1 MKKNTIVI
9 AFFLIAA
16 LAAAC
21 VELLEPGVK
30 ASRGKY
36 SLDLSVR
43 CQDPA
48 TKATIEGVESLH
60 ENTLTRVDWF
70 IFKSTSDNATA
81 VLDGITSYED
91 ISVTEP
97 TLVASVDMEDYI
109 DPSTKTFTGYVFLL
123 ANLPA
128 SNTHASLA
136 ALTLGELKQLQ
147 VSTTLD
153 LLGTDG
159 KFKAQDNFV
168 MASSTAPLPSFSLSE
183 NSTTATV
190 LAPLSRVAAKITL
203 DISIVSAIDEITAQ
217 MSGRDTLAE
226 EYLQTW
232 YPDVNNIQV
241 YLTYANQHTTIDR
254 TLYGTEPFSY
264 QDAYFFTY
272 NRYGFKSTATK
283 NDDNSWNVTG
293 TPFYSYPMK
302 WANSDAHAPFIKII
316 LPWRPYV
323 EDPTYNANYEYI
335 THDGQGGK
343 HVGNKLVS
351 ASREHI
357 DDTSAATQ
365 EFFYKINL
373 PLEDN
378 TLSSNTWYKIA
389 LDVAILGGRT
399 DDVSMELAGK
409 YYVVDWNSPTFQAG
423 GELTQ
428 GSYLSLAT
436 PRDTFYIY
444 GGNSIEIPVKSSH
457 SLAASITS
465 RKAYL
470 NGDWT
475 TTPKTITQ
483 GGNTRTVPINLS
495 SRGTVTANGRSS
507 VTFTDDLTT
516 MVGDNLDCYPM
527 SFTIDIR
534 HADSSSGLSKVETI
548 TVIQYPPIYVDQIA
562 GGNAFID
569 GYYGNIGGYYHGSD
583 GRTDRSRANDATN
596 NTDIAL
602 TPYGQITQNGSLE
615 PNMTVINISAF
626 GGNVSYNIPGKTY
639 PAGQT
644 SEEYLIAD
652 PRQASGWQA
661 NDLTAYY
668 NGTNTTD
675 WTDEQAG
682 SIMIGSTIHS
692 NFIAPKLLVSS
703 RWGRFGNWNNP
714 GPGNDRYEVVQKRCA
729 TYQEAGYPAGRWRL
743 PTEAEVMFM
752 VNLQRYGFISNLFTS
767 SRSLTAS
774 GSFISVTINNSQ
786 QITGISYGE
795 TPLANPGGNSC
806 RCVYDLW
813 YWGDDPVADPAT
825 TYTIGVE

>member
-48 TKATIEGVESLH
+48 TKAPIAGVDSLH

-70 IFKSTSDNATA
+70 IFKGTSDNATA
-81 VLDGITSYED
+81 VLDGVTSYED
-91 ISVTEP
+91 TTVTEP
-97 TLVASVDMEDYI
+97 ILVASVDMEDYI

-128 SNTHASLA
+128 SNTHESLA

-190 LAPLSRVAAKITL
+190 TAPLSRVAAKITL
-203 DISIVSAIDEITAQ
+203 DISIVSAIDEIKAQ

-302 WANSDAHAPFIKII
+302 WVNSDAHAPFIKII
-316 LPWRPYV
+316 LPWRPYA
-323 EDPTYNANYEYI
+323 EDPTYNPNYEYI

-373 PLEDN
+373 PLEDH

-409 YYVVDWNSPTFQAG
+409 YYVVDWNNPTFQAG

-428 GSYLSLAT
+428 GTYLSLAT

-457 SLAASITS
+457 DLEVVNPTSSYYNYRTATPTTGSLNYSTTS
-465 RKAYL
+465 SSGANY
-470 NGDWT
+470 
-475 TTPKTITQ
+475 TIT
-483 GGNTRTVPINLS
+483 PD
-495 SRGTVTANGRSS
+495 GRSS
-507 VTFTDDLTT
+507 VTLTHD
-516 MVGDNLDCYPM
+516 VVSNLNNATSRDV
-527 SFTIDIR
+527 STITYKFRIQ
-534 HADSSSGLSKVETI
+534 HKNNVSSLHKDI
-548 TVIQYPPIYVDQIA
+548 TVIQYPSIYIETLEPGDAYVDGRKAVANQAVQTPYYQVNYDNA
-562 GGNAFID
+562 GTTIYHVHVSAFN
-569 GYYGNIGGYYHGSD
+569 GD
-583 GRTDRSRANDATN
+583 GRYY
-596 NTDIAL
+596 
-602 TPYGQITQNGSLE
+602 TPRRQNVT
-615 PNMTVINISAF
+615 PDVQ
-626 GGNVSYNIPGKTY
+626 Y
-639 PAGQT
+639 
-644 SEEYLIAD
+644 EYIIAD
-652 PRQASGWQA
+652 PRENAGWGA
-661 NDLTAYY
+661 GDIVEYGPT
-668 NGTNTTD
+668 GTTGGTPWPVTTVQNMMVSSR
-675 WTDEQAG
+675 TP
-682 SIMIGSTIHS
+682 
-692 NFIAPKLLVSS
+692 NLIAPSFLVSS
-703 RWGRFGNWNNP
+703 RWGRP
-714 GPGNDRYEVVQKRCA
+714 GGGMDYETARKRCA

-743 PTEAEVMFM
+743 PTEAEVYF
-752 VNLQRYGFISNLFTS
+752 LFTLQSRTLITDLYTTGTNTYGYWAS
-767 SRSLTAS
+767 SEYVFGRGYTTGSTPDFRTLTGTQVAS
-774 GSFISVTINNSQ
+774 I
-786 QITGISYGE
+786 
-795 TPLANPGGNSC
+795 
-806 RCVYDLW
+806 RCVYDTW
-813 YWGDDPVADPAT
+813 FWGEEPDTRD
-825 TYTIGVE
+825 TYHPGPTFYNN

>member
-30 ASRGKY
+30 APKGKY

-48 TKATIEGVESLH
+48 TKAPIAGIDSLH

-81 VLDGITSYED
+81 VLDDVTFYED
-91 ISVTEP
+91 TTVTEP
-97 TLVASVDMEDYI
+97 ILVASVDMEDYI

-190 LAPLSRVAAKITL
+190 TAPLSRVAAKITL

-226 EYLQTW
+226 DYLQTW

-241 YLTYANQHTTIDR
+241 YLTYANKHTTIDR
-254 TLYGTEPFSY
+254 TLYGTVPFSY

-283 NDDNSWNVTG
+283 NDDNSWNLTG

-302 WANSDAHAPFIKII
+302 WVNSDAHAPFIKII

-323 EDPTYNANYEYI
+323 EVPTYNANYEYI

-351 ASREHI
+351 ASRDHI

-423 GELTQ
+423 GKLTQ

-444 GGNSIEIPVKSSH
+444 GSSSIEIPVKSSH
-457 SLAASITS
+457 DLEVVNPTSSYYNYRTATPTTGSLNYSTTS
-465 RKAYL
+465 SSGANY
-470 NGDWT
+470 
-475 TTPKTITQ
+475 TIT
-483 GGNTRTVPINLS
+483 PD
-495 SRGTVTANGRSS
+495 GRSS
-507 VTFTDDLTT
+507 VTLTHE
-516 MVGDNLDCYPM
+516 VVSNLDNVM
-527 SFTIDIR
+527 SRDVSTITYNFRIR
-534 HADSSSGLSKVETI
+534 HKNNVSSLFKDI
-548 TVIQYPPIYVDQIA
+548 TVIQYPSIYIETIA
-562 GGNAFID
+562 PGNAFL
-569 GYYGNIGGYYHGSD
+569 N
-583 GRTDRSRANDATN
+583 GRGQ
-596 NTDIAL
+596 NTAAD
-602 TPYGQITQNGSLE
+602 PYGRLE
-615 PNMTVINISAF
+615 YDNASTTMYHVHVSAF
-626 GGNVSYNIPGKTY
+626 NGDGKYYTPNRQGVT
-639 PAGQT
+639 PAVRY
-644 SEEYLIAD
+644 EYIITD
-652 PRQASGWQA
+652 PRVNAGWRDGAIQPYRPNPNNNA
-661 NDLTAYY
+661 TTAWPAATVE
-668 NGTNTTD
+668 NM
-675 WTDEQAG
+675 
-682 SIMIGSTIHS
+682 MIGTPNVNTP
-692 NFIAPKLLVSS
+692 NFIAPSFIVSS
-703 RWGRFGNWNNP
+703 RYGR
-714 GPGNDRYEVVQKRCA
+714 PGNSSANLTSLEIAQKRCA

-743 PTEAEVMFM
+743 PTEAEVYF
-752 VNLQRYGFISNLFTS
+752 LFTLQT
-767 SRSLTAS
+767 RTLITDLYTTGNNTYGYWAS
-774 GSFISVTINNSQ
+774 DGYVFGRNWNGGTPDFRRIGNNDPASV
-786 QITGISYGE
+786 
-795 TPLANPGGNSC
+795 
-806 RCVYDLW
+806 RCVYDTW
-813 YWGDDPVADPAT
+813 FWGEEPEAIN
-825 TYTIGVE
+825 TYHPGPTYYNN

>member
-183 NSTTATV
+183 NSTTANV

-203 DISIVSAIDEITAQ
+203 DISIVSAIDEIKAQ

-302 WANSDAHAPFIKII
+302 WTNSDAHAPFIKII

-323 EDPTYNANYEYI
+323 EDPTYNANYKYI
-335 THDGQGGK
+335 THDGQGGT

-351 ASREHI
+351 ASRDHI

-444 GGNSIEIPVKSSH
+444 GSSSIEIPVKSSH
-457 SLAASITS
+457 DLEVVNPTSSYYNYRTATPTTGSLNYSTTS
-465 RKAYL
+465 SSGANY
-470 NGDWT
+470 
-475 TTPKTITQ
+475 TIT
-483 GGNTRTVPINLS
+483 PD
-495 SRGTVTANGRSS
+495 GRSS
-507 VTFTDDLTT
+507 VTLTHD
-516 MVGDNLDCYPM
+516 VVSNLNNVTSSDI
-527 SFTIDIR
+527 STITYKFRIR
-534 HADSSSGLSKVETI
+534 HANNASSLYKDI
-548 TVIQYPPIYVDQIA
+548 TVIQYPSIYIESLTPGDAYVNGKGQGNNDLPYPYGYLSYDNQTTTIYHVHVSAFNGESKYYTPIRRNSPDIQYEYIITDPRENAGWSSRDIA
-562 GGNAFID
+562 A
-569 GYYGNIGGYYHGSD
+569 YGPS
-583 GRTDRSRANDATN
+583 N
-596 NTDIAL
+596 NTTAWPSETVQNMMVGSP
-602 TPYGQITQNGSLE
+602 TPNY
-615 PNMTVINISAF
+615 
-626 GGNVSYNIPGKTY
+626 
-639 PAGQT
+639 
-644 SEEYLIAD
+644 
-652 PRQASGWQA
+652 
-661 NDLTAYY
+661 
-668 NGTNTTD
+668 
-675 WTDEQAG
+675 
-682 SIMIGSTIHS
+682 
-692 NFIAPKLLVSS
+692 IAPSFLVSS
-703 RWGRFGNWNNP
+703 RYGR
-714 GPGNDRYEVVQKRCA
+714 PGNSSSDLTFEVAQKRCA

-743 PTEAEVMFM
+743 PTEAEVYF
-752 VNLQRYGFISNLFTS
+752 LFTLQTRRLITDLYTTGNNTYGYWAS
-767 SRSLTAS
+767 SGYVFGRNWTTGTPDFRTLNNGEAAS
-774 GSFISVTINNSQ
+774 I
-786 QITGISYGE
+786 
-795 TPLANPGGNSC
+795 
-806 RCVYDLW
+806 RCVYDTW
-813 YWGDDPVADPAT
+813 FWGEEPDSRD
-825 TYTIGVE
+825 TYHPGPTFYNN

>member
-48 TKATIEGVESLH
+48 TKAPIAGVDSLH

-81 VLDGITSYED
+81 VLDGVTSYED
-91 ISVTEP
+91 TTVTEP
-97 TLVASVDMEDYI
+97 ILVASVDMEDYI

-128 SNTHASLA
+128 SNTHESLA
-136 ALTLGELKQLQ
+136 ALTLGELKQLE

-153 LLGTDG
+153 ILDSNG

-217 MSGRDTLAE
+217 MSGRDTIAE

-241 YLTYANQHTTIDR
+241 YLTYANKHTTIDR

-302 WANSDAHAPFIKII
+302 WVNSDAHAPFIKII

-323 EDPTYNANYEYI
+323 EVPTYNANYEYI

-351 ASREHI
+351 ASRDHI

-373 PLEDN
+373 PLEDH

-409 YYVVDWNSPTFQAG
+409 YYVVDWNTPTFQAG
-423 GELTQ
+423 GQLTQ
-428 GSYLSLAT
+428 GTYLSLAT
-436 PRDTFYIY
+436 PRHTFYIY

-465 RKAYL
+465 RKAFI
-470 NGDWT
+470 NGTWT

-483 GGNTRTVPINLS
+483 GGTRTVPTNLTT
-495 SRGTVTANGRSS
+495 RGTVTPNGRTS
-507 VTFTDDLTT
+507 VTFTNDLITAMGNT
-516 MVGDNLDCYPM
+516 LDCYPM
-527 SFTIDIR
+527 SFTIDIQ
-534 HADSSSGLSKVETI
+534 HADSSSGLNKVETI
-548 TVIQYPPIYVDQIA
+548 TVIQYPSIYIDNWL
-562 GGNAFID
+562 GGNVMVD
-569 GYYGNIGGYYHGSD
+569 GYYGRNGSD
-583 GRTDRSRANDATN
+583 RSAAYRANNTPAFDDSPN
-596 NTDIAL
+596 NENSGVTSPYAPI
-602 TPYGQITQNGSLE
+602 TPYVAQAIDK
-615 PNMTVINISAF
+615 NMIVLSISAF
-626 GGNVSYNIPGKTY
+626 GANSNQYTIPAPSGGGT
-639 PAGQT
+639 ART
-644 SEEYLIAD
+644 EEYLIAD
-652 PRQASGWQA
+652 PRVNANYSA
-661 NDLTAYY
+661 NDLIPYF
-668 NGTNTTD
+668 NGSETNPILTSWGSKAAGVMITNRVTT
-675 WTDEQAG
+675 
-682 SIMIGSTIHS
+682 
-692 NFIAPKLLVSS
+692 NYIAPKFLIAS
-703 RWGRFGNWNNP
+703 RWGRTGNW
-714 GPGNDRYEVVQKRCA
+714 GNGAGRYETAIKRCA

-743 PTEAEVMFM
+743 PTEAEIMFM
-752 VNLQRYGFISNLFTS
+752 AEMQSRGFINRIFSNDGQNIS
-767 SRSLTAS
+767 AS
-774 GSFISVTINNSQ
+774 GSVFRVQDNGTITYWTQTSNTVGS
-786 QITGISYGE
+786 
-795 TPLANPGGNSC
+795 SC

-813 YWGDDPVADPAT
+813 YWGDDPVEDPA
-825 TYTIGVE
+825 TYTIGIE

>member
-30 ASRGKY
+30 APKGKY

-48 TKATIEGVESLH
+48 TKATIAGVDTLH

-70 IFKSTSDNATA
+70 IFKSTSDNARA
-81 VLDGITSYED
+81 VLDDVTFYED
-91 ISVTEP
+91 TTVTEP
-97 TLVASVDMEDYI
+97 ILVASVDMEDYI

-168 MASSTAPLPSFSLSE
+168 MASSTAPAQFPSFSLSE

-190 LAPLSRVAAKITL
+190 TAPLSRVAAKITL
-203 DISIVSAIDEITAQ
+203 DISIVSAIDEIKAQ

-302 WANSDAHAPFIKII
+302 WVNSDAHAPFIKII

-323 EDPTYNANYEYI
+323 EDPTYNANYKYI
-335 THDGQGGK
+335 THDGQGGT

-351 ASREHI
+351 ASRNHI

-373 PLEDN
+373 PLEDH

-457 SLAASITS
+457 DLEVVNPNSTYYNYRSANPTPGSLTYSTTS
-465 RKAYL
+465 SSGANY
-470 NGDWT
+470 
-475 TTPKTITQ
+475 TIT
-483 GGNTRTVPINLS
+483 PD
-495 SRGTVTANGRSS
+495 GRSS
-507 VTFTDDLTT
+507 VTLTHEVVSDL
-516 MVGDNLDCYPM
+516 DNVSSRDV
-527 SFTIDIR
+527 STITYNFRIR
-534 HADSSSGLSKVETI
+534 HKNNVSSLYKDI
-548 TVIQYPPIYVDQIA
+548 TVIQYPPIYIE
-562 GGNAFID
+562 
-569 GYYGNIGGYYHGSD
+569 
-583 GRTDRSRANDATN
+583 
-596 NTDIAL
+596 
-602 TPYGQITQNGSLE
+602 SLE
-615 PNMTVINISAF
+615 PGDAFLDGRGQGTTAVGTYPNTYGYINYDSKPTTIYHVHVSAF
-626 GGNVSYNIPGKTY
+626 NGNAKYYTPIRWNEPNVQY
-639 PAGQT
+639 
-644 SEEYLIAD
+644 EYIITD
-652 PRQASGWQA
+652 PRVNAGWYDGDILPYRPNPNNA
-661 NDLTAYY
+661 A
-668 NGTNTTD
+668 TTE
-675 WTDEQAG
+675 WPVATVQNMMKG
-682 SIMIGSTIHS
+682 NPTP
-692 NFIAPKLLVSS
+692 NYIAPSFIVSS
-703 RWGRFGNWNNP
+703 RYGR
-714 GPGNDRYEVVQKRCA
+714 PGNSTADLRDIAQAEKRCA

-743 PTEAEVMFM
+743 PTEAEVYFLYK
-752 VNLQRYGFISNLFTS
+752 LQDNQLITDLY
-767 SRSLTAS
+767 TAD
-774 GSFISVTINNSQ
+774 NNS
-786 QITGISYGE
+786 YGYM
-795 TPLANPGGNSC
+795 ASSGYVFGRRGNTDFRRPSDDPMGNGSVFSL
-806 RCVYDLW
+806 RCVYDTW
-813 YWGDDPVADPAT
+813 YWGDKPDTRD
-825 TYTIGVE
+825 TYHPGPTIYNN